1 MPIFSLQKEP
11 FPESAGEKFYF
22 STPALAAR
30 RGELREA
37 VGRGHVLLIDEQ
49 ASGKSTML
57 DRLVEAQSEQW
68 RVFRLQARRLRSA
81 KGLLHDLMS
90 AFGLPL
96 REPAAAELRDAD
108 TFLER
113 LSSRGQLAVIV
124 IDDAHRL
131 ERIALEQ
138 LLYLARRWHAYGV
151 HFLICAEPSLTAQLA
166 SLDDDAKLPG
176 PVTTL
181 GMPRFEHE
189 QVSDYLHLCLFRA
202 GLVGDS
208 PFDSAGVA
216 AVADRANGL
225 VGAIDPVARELL
237 KAGASNRRHGG
248 DRDRGQIGPR
258 RWGAALVAVAGL
270 GVLLTIAA
278 PAPSPSQVD
287 TPVRGQVEVFRSGIT
302 LVPRGSVEDSR
313 NASATADSI
322 AP

>member
-1 MPIFSLQKEP
+1 MPEFSLEKEP

-22 STPALAAR
+22 STPALTAR
-30 RGELREA
+30 LGELREA
-37 VGRGHVLLIDEQ
+37 VGCGHVLLIDEQ
-49 ASGKSTML
+49 GSGKSTML
-57 DRLVEAQSEQW
+57 DSLAEAQSEQW

-81 KGLLHDLMS
+81 RGLLHDLMS
-90 AFGLPL
+90 AFGLPM

-108 TFLER
+108 TFLEL
-113 LSSRGQLAVIV
+113 LSSRGKLAVIV

-131 ERIALEQ
+131 ERMALEQ

-151 HFLICAEPSLTAQLA
+151 HFLICAEPSLTGQLA
-166 SLDDDAKLPG
+166 SLDADAKLPG
-176 PVTTL
+176 PVATL

-216 AVADRANGL
+216 AVTDRANGL

-237 KAGASNRRHGG
+237 NAGVSNCRGG
-248 DRDRGQIGPR
+248 ARYQGPAGRR
-258 RWGAALVAVAGL
+258 RWRAALAAVAGL
-270 GVLLTIAA
+270 GALLTIAV
-278 PAPSPSQVD
+278 PAPSTSRDYTQ
-287 TPVRGQVEVFRSGIT
+287 TRGQVEVFRSGIT
-302 LVPRGSVEDSR
+302 LAPWDGVEGSR
-313 NASATADSI
+313 NVSATADFI